1 MQNFPIYF
9 GISESV
15 THFKHEMNLNLAN
28 RILTKY
34 FLHEPTLG
42 QENLIQ
48 AFSRFINDAELNKV
62 FILKGYAGTG
72 KTSFVQSLVKSL
84 PLMKMKTVLLAPT
97 GRAAKVLQHYSG
109 NQAFTIHKKIYFN
122 QINKSGQLISNLKE
136 NKHRNTLFIVDEASM
151 VPGNQNGG
159 GGKLFRNQDLLSDL
173 IEYVYNNQH
182 CYLMLIGDTAQ
193 LPPVGLELSPAL
205 DLDELEHFFN
215 LKIHHIELTEVVR
228 QEQDSGIL
236 ENATFIRNQ
245 IQERNFLPPF
255 FHLAEFEDIISLTG
269 ENLEDALN
277 EAYSQHGEE
286 NVVIITRSNKRANI
300 YNHEIRN
307 RILFREGTIQ
317 AGDLMMV
324 VKNNYHWLTEDSK
337 AGFIANG
344 DIIEIQRLRAYKS
357 LYGFEFAE
365 VSVRLLDYPDE
376 PEVDVTL
383 LLDTINS
390 EGPALTFDEN
400 NKLFQE
406 VMEDYADLKTKS
418 ARVNATKSNPFFNAL
433 QVKFASAMTCHKTQ
447 GGQWEV
453 VFVDQ
458 GYVTDEMLTTEYG
471 RWLYTALTRATK
483 KLYLINFKA
492 EFFG

>member
-1 MQNFPIYF
+1 
-9 GISESV
+9 
-15 THFKHEMNLNLAN
+15 MNLNLVN

-34 FLHEPTLG
+34 FVHEPTLG

-48 AFSRFINDAELNKV
+48 AFGRFLNDQELNKV
-62 FILKGYAGTG
+62 FVLKGYAGTG
-72 KTSFVQSLVKSL
+72 KTSFVRSLVKSL
-84 PLMKMKTVLLAPT
+84 PMMKMQTVLLAPT

-109 NQAFTIHKKIYFN
+109 SQAFTIHKKIYYN
-122 QINKSGQLISNLKE
+122 QINKSGQLSSSLKE
-136 NKHRNTLFIVDEASM
+136 NKHRHTLFIVDEASM
-151 VPGNQNGG
+151 IPGTQSSANGQLF
-159 GGKLFRNQDLLSDL
+159 GKQDLLSDL
-173 IEYVYNNQH
+173 INYVYNKQH

-205 DLDELEHFFN
+205 DMEELERFYN
-215 LKIHHIELTEVVR
+215 LKLHHIELTEVVR

-245 IQERNFLPPF
+245 ILDTNFLPPF
-255 FHLAEFEDIISLTG
+255 FHLSAFEDIISLTG

-286 NVVIITRSNKRANI
+286 NVVVITRSNKRANI
-300 YNHEIRN
+300 FNQEIRN

-317 AGDLMMV
+317 TGDLLMV
-324 VKNNYHWLTEDSK
+324 VKNNYFWLSEDSK

-344 DIIEIQRLRAYKS
+344 DIIEILRHNGYKS

-365 VSVRLLDYPDE
+365 VTVRLLDYPDE
-376 PEVDVTL
+376 PDVDVTL

-390 EGPALTFDEN
+390 EGPALSYEEN
-400 NKLFQE
+400 NTLFQK
-406 VMEDYADLKTKS
+406 VMEDYSDLKTKS
-418 ARVNATKSNPFFNAL
+418 AKISASKSNPFFNAL
-433 QVKFASAMTCHKTQ
+433 QVKFANAMTCHKTQ
-447 GGQWEV
+447 GGQWDV

-458 GYVTDEMLTTEYG
+458 GYVTDEMLTNEYG